1 MTYHFISSPVELLQG
16 DITVPGDKSISHRAI
31 MLGAI
36 AQGITTVHGFLD
48 GEDCLATLHAFES
61 MGVRI
66 ERPDGHDVVI
76 HGVGK
81 HGLQKPSTIARR
93 RDLTLDCGN
102 SGTSMRL
109 LAGLL
114 SAQSFDSELTGD
126 DSLKKRPMERI
137 RRPLMEM
144 GADVTASEG
153 RPPLLIRGG
162 QSLHGITYKM
172 PEASAQVKS
181 CILLAGMYASG
192 ETCVIEPGLTRDH
205 TERMLASFSY
215 PVRQKNNVITI
226 NAANE
231 CQGTDITVPGDISSA
246 AFLIVAATL
255 IPHSELLIK
264 NVGVNPTRTGILH
277 ILKRM
282 GANITISNRRQCGEE
297 PIADLLV
304 RHAKLQGIIIPES
317 IVPAAI
323 DEFPV
328 LFIAAACAEGQ
339 TLLHGAKELRC
350 KESDRIGA
358 MVDGLVRLGIEAK
371 ALDDGIFIRGGTLQ
385 GGVVDSH
392 HDHRIAMA
400 FAIAGAVAT
409 APVTIRDCQN
419 VDTSFPAFV
428 SLANQINMSIRV
440 VKNEL

>member
-1 MTYHFISSPVELLQG
+1 MTHSFISSPAKCLQG

-31 MLGAI
+31 ILGAI
-36 AQGITTVHGFLD
+36 AKGITIIHGFLD
-48 GEDCLATLHAFES
+48 GEDCLATLHAVES

-66 ERPDGHDVVI
+66 ERDGHDVVI

-81 HGLQKPSTIARR
+81 YGLQRP
-93 RDLTLDCGN
+93 LTPLDCGN

-114 SAQSFDSELTGD
+114 SAQSFDTELTGD
-126 DSLKKRPMERI
+126 QSLSKRPMDRI
-137 RRPLMEM
+137 RRPLLQM
-144 GADVTASEG
+144 GADVTAIEG

-162 QSLHGITYKM
+162 HALQGITYTM

-181 CILLAGMYASG
+181 CILLAGMYARG
-192 ETCVIEPGLTRDH
+192 ETRIIEPGLTRDH

-215 PVRQKNNVITI
+215 PLKQSKHLIVI
-226 NAANE
+226 NAEYE
-231 CQGTDITVPGDISSA
+231 CQGTDITVPGDMSSA
-246 AFLIVAATL
+246 AFFIVAATL
-255 IPHSELLIK
+255 IPHSNVLIR
-264 NVGVNPTRTGILH
+264 NVGVNSTRTGLLP

-282 GANITISNRRQCGEE
+282 GANISISNRRQLGEE
-297 PIADLLV
+297 PIADLHV
-304 RHAKLQGIIIPES
+304 RYAPLQGVVIPES
-317 IVPAAI
+317 IVPDAI

-350 KESDRIGA
+350 KESDRIRA
-358 MVDGLVRLGIEAK
+358 MADGLTCLGIEAK

-385 GGVVDSH
+385 GGLIDSR

-409 APVTIRDCQN
+409 APVIIKYCDN
-419 VDTSFPAFV
+419 VATSFPTFV
-428 SLANQINMSIRV
+428 ALANRMNMSII
-440 VKNEL
+440 EESTEYES